1 MYKKRVK
8 KTENTPMLQWH
19 PAFFAG
25 IQIELAEDADY
36 LEFIQEYALGTKPM
50 EIDVLIKKEENRVIK
65 KNIGRI
71 FRKYNII
78 EYKSPSDYLSIDDYY
93 KVYAYT
99 YSYKVDRIT
108 ENSVLLTE
116 LTISLISKGYPWRL
130 MKHLKEER
138 EFQIE
143 ERYPGIYY
151 ILGDVLPVQIVVTS
165 RLSRTESLWLRNLT
179 NQIGNEKDV
188 EELLWEYQKHPK
200 NKLYESVM
208 NVIVAA
214 NEEKF
219 REAKEMC
226 EALRKLMQDE
236 LEAERLDGEESGKD
250 KVNELNLKLSQIGRV
265 EDIIRAAG
273 DKAYQK
279 KLFKE
284 FGL

>member
-116 LTISLISKGYPWRL
+116 LTISLISKGYPRRL

-143 ERYPGIYY
+143 ERYLGIYY

>member
-1 MYKKRVK
+1 MYKNRVK

-108 ENSVLLTE
+108 VNSVLLTE
-116 LTISLISKGYPWRL
+116 LTISLISKGYPRRL

-236 LEAERLDGEESGKD
+236 LEAERLGGEESGKD

-273 DKAYQK
+273 DKTYQK

>member
-116 LTISLISKGYPWRL
+116 LTISLISKGYPRRL